1 MRTLN
6 KILTPAKGIGRQNIG
21 TRPKIGVRVYDCLVP
36 MRGSYDKGGAYW
48 GKAMYGIPP
57 IRVSYTKD
65 LKYICF
71 YR

>member
-1 MRTLN
+1 MITID

-21 TRPKIGVRVYDCLVP
+21 VRPIDKKVYDCLVP

-48 GKAMYGIPP
+48 GKAMYGTPP